1 MSVKRLLRTAAM
13 DIALPA
19 GGIGTKKP
27 VASEM
32 HYSGRSEEHYL
43 LAVKS
48 SSSCDCFVTRN
59 LPVTTMG

>member
-13 DIALPA
+13 DIALPT

-32 HYSGRSEEHYL
+32 HYSGRFEEHYL

-48 SSSCDCFVTRN
+48 SSSCVIVLLLATCR
-59 LPVTTMG
+59 